1 MRLEKLEEDTIF
13 DKILRKEIPCS
24 LVYEDEDVL
33 AFNDVNPQAPVHV
46 LVIPKQKIKSFH
58 DFSEAENLFIG
69 TYIKKISY
77 IAKHL
82 GLAKTGY
89 RIVFNH
95 GPNGGQ
101 TVNYIHAHILGERQL
116 GWPPG

>member
-1 MRLEKLEEDTIF
+1 MEEDTIF

-24 LVYEDEDVL
+24 LVYEDDDVL
-33 AFNDVNPQAPVHV
+33 AFNDVNPQAPLHV
-46 LVIPKQKIKSFH
+46 LVIPKNKIKSFH
-58 DFSEAENLFIG
+58 DFNEAEDLFIG
-69 TYIKKISY
+69 NYIKKVSY
-77 IAKHL
+77 IAKEL
-82 GLAKTGY
+82 DLAKTGY
-89 RIVFNH
+89 RIIFNH